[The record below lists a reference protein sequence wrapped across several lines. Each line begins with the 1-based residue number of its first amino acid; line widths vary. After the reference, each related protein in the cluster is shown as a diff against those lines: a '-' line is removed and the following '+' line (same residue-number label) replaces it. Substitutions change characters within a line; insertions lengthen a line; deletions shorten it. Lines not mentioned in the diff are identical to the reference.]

1 MSNFKTMIAS
11 DPQPR
16 HLVTSIKMS
25 AADYSLWD
33 FAGVDGLQAAIAL
46 FTPAISHIAPFQS
59 FTTDFNHQP
68 CSVLRLCENN
78 FRVAL
83 SAQLAFDQSV
93 AALNLKVWS
102 KPCSASSLVIPT
114 DLGLTHLAKIATTE
128 PLYTLNPF
136 PCDRAVPARIN
147 GIAILA
153 WHYLWVGQL
162 RLEIQTASHH
172 VDAIRRAFLPL
183 DI

>member
-1 MSNFKTMIAS
+1 MSEY
-11 DPQPR
+11 
-16 HLVTSIKMS
+16 V
-25 AADYSLWD
+25 LWD

-46 FTPAISHIAPFQS
+46 FTPAISHLSPFQS
-59 FTTDFNHQP
+59 LTTNFHHQP
-68 CSVLRLCENN
+68 CSILRLCENN

-83 SAQLAFDQSV
+83 SENLDFDD
-93 AALNLKVWS
+93 AIAHLNLKVWHQ
-102 KPCSASSLVIPT
+102 PYSAANLVVPT
-114 DLGLTHLAKIATTE
+114 ERGLALLPKIATTK

-153 WHYLWVGQL
+153 WHYLWDNQP
-162 RLEIQTASHH
+162 RLAIQTASVNSSKVHG
-172 VDAIRRAFLPL
+172 AFHKKNALMTQFD